1 MIRLPGTN
9 EKSQQAFSEK
19 WIDSHIQDAE
29 KILHKPLLVTE
40 FGWKKSGFDR
50 KTRERLLDTVYS
62 DIYMS
67 ARSGGVAA
75 GGMFWQLLTEG
86 LDSYRDSYDIV
97 FSESPSIAAL
107 ISQQSKQLVQIRE
120 KYARQRHT
128 KKEDRTMNKVVIRE
142 IYSRQSN
149 IRKIMKQ

>member
-1 MIRLPGTN
+1 MIRIPGTDG
-9 EKSQQAFSEK
+9 KSQQAFSEN
-19 WIDSHIQDAE
+19 WIDCHIQDAE
-29 KILHKPLLVTE
+29 TILHKPLLVTE

-67 ARSGGVAA
+67 ASRGGVAA

-86 LDSYRDSYDIV
+86 LDSYRDGYDIM

-120 KYARQRHT
+120 KYARQRHMQ
-128 KKEDRTMNKVVIRE
+128 KEDRTMNKVEIIE
-142 IYSRQSN
+142 IYSRKRH
-149 IRKIMKQ
+149 IRKIMKL